1 LIPTLR
7 SKVSR
12 GKERAGDN
20 FKGPPNMIVCYYI
33 EVKNVKDREAL
44 NEILGDHYP
53 YYDATEVCP
62 FLLGK
67 KTLEEIEIEMEN
79 K

>member
-1 LIPTLR
+1 LTLTPR
-7 SKVSR
+7 FKVSR
-12 GKERAGDN
+12 RKERAGDN
-20 FKGPPNMIVCYYI
+20 FKGPLNMIICYYI
-33 EVKNVKDREAL
+33 EVENVNDQEAL